1 MLILRSASARDE
13 TTGWGQP
20 LSQHW
25 LGTVLCW
32 AHSGDTAYRG
42 TLCIYWPLPS
52 LARYLHIY
60 TPSVFRLQCPRRVW
74 SHQLW
79 EDFLAAGGQNK
90 FHFYAARWNFLTT
103 STCCRSRDVPEFQG
117 LVIINKH
124 LLIGTKPTTFYS
136 FITPALHSHSYPP
149 LEPCF
154 CIEPLLNFTSVS
166 SRGWIFPSM
175 NEFKL
180 YVAHLTVKL
189 CPSFLCISGANFPTQ
204 KGWKR
209 RHNEQNNTECT
220 SGMLQST
227 VRLKYANLEQW
238 NFCLAVNS
246 PASFTL
252 SGSTACP
259 HIPGTITHHT
269 AHWEIIIPKSKLDT
283 TKKWCVVRAF

>member
-1 MLILRSASARDE
+1 MLSTQRRYSIQGGHCVSTDHC
-13 TTGWGQP
+13 P
-20 LSQHW
+20 
-25 LGTVLCW
+25 
-32 AHSGDTAYRG
+32 
-42 TLCIYWPLPS
+42 PS
-52 LARYLHIY
+52 LDICTSTHRACSGC
-60 TPSVFRLQCPRRVW
+60 SVLAVSGATSCGRISL
-74 SHQLW
+74 L
-79 EDFLAAGGQNK
+79 LAARTSFISTRPAGT
-90 FHFYAARWNFLTT
+90 FLRQ

-269 AHWEIIIPKSKLDT
+269 AHCEMIIPKSKLDT